1 MNRKGYTEGLV
12 NHPQLMRDCVAQ
24 SEIKPETKSQGPHL
38 KSNLGYTTTGQ
49 LVKTFKSKLC

>member
-12 NHPQLMRDCVAQ
+12 NHPQLMRDYVAQ
-24 SEIKPETKSQGPHL
+24 SENKPETKNQSPHL

-49 LVKTFKSKLC
+49 LVKTFKSKLR